1 MFRISFLLV
10 RFCIDSGSLFCI
22 LYVVEWKPKV
32 INLGDNKNALCQL
45 VWQEH
50 FKCFHGG
57 Q

>member
-1 MFRISFLLV
+1 LIQAPFFY
-10 RFCIDSGSLFCI
+10 I

-50 FKCFHGG
+50 FKYFHGG